1 MSTNLEKVPAHVLAL
16 AAKINEAITY
26 DDDGQGTLPE
36 SFLADNLPED
46 VTVDSLKRHQEV
58 ELDFGDAL
66 VLGNGDK
73 SKSHLQANKG
83 IDRTTV
89 SLNIGHDQLLASYDR
104 KVMTR
109 APGSTEEKP
118 KYGAS
123 NLKLVSGIGQKRGN
137 FKRIQEHL
145 VTEATSI
152 FGQ

>member
-1 MSTNLEKVPAHVLAL
+1 MSNLEKVPAHVLAL
-16 AAKINEAITY
+16 GAKINEAITY
-26 DDDGQGTLPE
+26 NDDGIGTLPE
-36 SFLADNLPED
+36 TFVADNLPED
-46 VTVDSLKRHQEV
+46 VTVESIKRHQEV

-66 VLGNGDK
+66 LLGHGDK

-83 IDRTTV
+83 LDRTTTTV
-89 SLNIGHDQLLASYDR
+89 AFGHDQLAASYDR

-123 NLKLVSGIGQKRGN
+123 NLKLTSGIGQKRGN
-137 FKRIQEHL
+137 FKRIQDHL
-145 VTEATSI
+145 VAEGTSV